1 MVSQRETREGRVE
14 AYLVEFHCTTTT
26 FRGSDVSE
34 KDDARVLR
42 DAAEVIKRRLMAG
55 ERVRIP
61 GFGAFYLGKVL
72 VELVYPGRNES
83 GPKVHRH
90 KVYFK
95 PFKGL
100 KKSIRENFD

>member
-1 MVSQRETREGRVE
+1 MS
-14 AYLVEFHCTTTT
+14 AAN
-26 FRGSDVSE
+26 
-34 KDDARVLR
+34 DARILR
-42 DAAEVIKRRLMAG
+42 DAAEVIEKRLLAG

-72 VELVYPGRNES
+72 VELVYPGSNES

-95 PFKGL
+95 PFRGL
-100 KKSIRENFD
+100 KSAVRNTFD

>member
-1 MVSQRETREGRVE
+1 VS
-14 AYLVEFHCTTTT
+14 
-26 FRGSDVSE
+26 S
-34 KDDARVLR
+34 KDDARILR
-42 DAAEVIKRRLMAG
+42 EAAEVIHRRLLAG
-55 ERVRIP
+55 DRVRIP

-95 PFKGL
+95 PFRGL
-100 KKSIRENFD
+100 KKSIRERFD

>member
-1 MVSQRETREGRVE
+1 MSSG
-14 AYLVEFHCTTTT
+14 
-26 FRGSDVSE
+26 
-34 KDDARVLR
+34 KDDARILR
-42 DAAEVIKRRLMAG
+42 EAAEVIRRRLLQG
-55 ERVRIP
+55 ERVKIP

-95 PFKGL
+95 PFQGL
-100 KKSIRENFD
+100 KKSVRDKFD